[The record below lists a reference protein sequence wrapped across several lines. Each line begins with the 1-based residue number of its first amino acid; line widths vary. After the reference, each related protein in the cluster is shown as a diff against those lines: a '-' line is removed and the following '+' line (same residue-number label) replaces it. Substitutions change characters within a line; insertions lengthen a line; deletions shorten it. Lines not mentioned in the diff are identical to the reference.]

1 MIKGIQS
8 KIEKKINRKIKTR
21 GDCQYLSDRIHIE
34 LDKNL
39 SYNTIRRAFGIQL
52 DCNTKTSIKTLDIL
66 SQFIEFD
73 SFESYKRE
81 KNWNKG
87 WALQLQICGWINRMD
102 DEQLVCKL
110 NSSWV
115 KDEKFAVTF
124 VFILRE
130 LFLLKKFDLIDNLIK
145 NTNTN
150 FEDFSYSELL
160 YIGNGIGSI
169 FPKIKLEN
177 EELVRLL
184 KNDFFIDYVFLIFVD
199 YSSFQGYYGLLYSLI
214 KKYKIKLRT
223 DQELFFQAIDKFKG
237 LLNKQKIEFS
247 NYQSVNKESLH
258 PILIGRLASIEI
270 AACKQKGISYEYIL
284 QDLTIIIKASNKPI
298 SDYLYEIKSIAL
310 LLSDF
315 LLMEWICSKE
325 NHIIEEQHQIS
336 QEQFSFV
343 MQLLLAIDNKNDKQ
357 YLEILKRID
366 NNKWILS
373 HYSYINIFHSIGNY
387 HFTKDKQEKKK
398 ILQQYNTFCA
408 TLNYPIFNK
417 KYLNNYFN

>member
-8 KIEKKINRKIKTR
+8 KIERKISRKIKTR

-34 LDKNL
+34 LNKNL
-39 SYNTIRRAFGIQL
+39 SYNTIRRVFGIQL
-52 DCNTKTSIKTLDIL
+52 DCNTKSSIKTLNIL
-66 SQFIEFD
+66 SQFIGFD
-73 SFESYKRE
+73 SFELYKRE
-81 KNWNKG
+81 RNWNKG
-87 WALQLQICGWINRMD
+87 GEIQLQICGWINRMD
-102 DEQLVCKL
+102 DDQLVCKL

-115 KDEKFAVTF
+115 KDEKFSVTF

-130 LFLLKKFDLIDNLIK
+130 LFLLKKFDLIDNLIR

-150 FEDFSYSELL
+150 FEGFSYSELL

-199 YSSFQGYYGLLYSLI
+199 YSSFQGYYGQLYSLI
-214 KKYKIKLRT
+214 KKYKIKLRN
-223 DQELFFQAIDKFKG
+223 DQKLFFQAIDKFKG

-247 NYQSVNKESLH
+247 NYQSTTKKSLH

-270 AACKQKGISYEYIL
+270 AACKQKGISYEYVL
-284 QDLTIIIKASNKPI
+284 QDLTITIEASNKPI

-325 NHIIEEQHQIS
+325 IHIIEEQYQIS

-343 MQLLLAIDNKNDKQ
+343 MQLLLAIHNKNDKQ

-373 HYSYINIFHSIGNY
+373 YYSYINIFHSIGNY

-398 ILQQYNTFCA
+398 ILQQYNTFSA
-408 TLNYPIFNK
+408 TLNYPIFNE

>member
-8 KIEKKINRKIKTR
+8 KIEKKINRKIKNR

-34 LDKNL
+34 LNESL
-39 SYNTIRRAFGIQL
+39 SYNTIRRVFGIQL
-52 DCNTKTSIKTLDIL
+52 DCNTKPSINTLNIL
-66 SQFIEFD
+66 SQFIEFN
-73 SFESYKRE
+73 SFDSYKRE
-81 KNWNKG
+81 KTWNKG

-102 DEQLVCKL
+102 DDQLVCKL

-130 LFLLKKFDLIDNLIK
+130 LFLLNKFELIDNLIK

-160 YIGNGIGSI
+160 YIGNGIGSV
-169 FPKIKLEN
+169 FPKIKLED
-177 EELVRLL
+177 EDLVRLL

-214 KKYKIKLRT
+214 KKYKIKLRI
-223 DQELFFQAIDKFKG
+223 DQELFFQAIEQFKG

-247 NYQSVNKESLH
+247 NYQSTNKKSLH

-270 AACKQKGISYEYIL
+270 ATCKQKGISYEYIL
-284 QDLTIIIKASNKPI
+284 QDLTMIIKASNKPV
-298 SDYLYEIKSIAL
+298 SDYLYEIKAVAL

-315 LLMEWICSKE
+315 SLMEWICSKE
-325 NHIIEEQHQIS
+325 NHIIQEEHQVS
-336 QEQFSFV
+336 QEQFSFII
-343 MQLLLAIDNKNDKQ
+343 QLLLAIHNKNDKK
-357 YLEILKRID
+357 YSAILKKID

-373 HYSYINIFHSIGNY
+373 YYSYINIFHSIGNY
-387 HFTKDKQEKKK
+387 HFTKDKQEKIK
-398 ILQQYNTFCA
+398 ILQQYNTLCA
-408 TLNYPIFNK
+408 PLNYPIFNE
-417 KYLNNYFN
+417 KYLKNYFN